1 MFGNK
6 ATAVASPAD
15 LKGKTI
21 AVTKGSI
28 EDQELSKVAPPEATI
43 QRHDDNAAALAAYVG
58 GKAQLLAGGIS
69 VITGLKPRQGLA
81 ALVAFLVPTTLQMHR
96 FWEIDDPHQRMLEM
110 TQFSKNLALIG
121 AALALMQLDEP
132 WPASIERAPRE
143 EEMFVRIGGQDLRA
157 LPA

>member
-1 MFGNK
+1 MRSVFLLGRALFGGFFVYNGINHLLQ
-6 ATAVASPAD
+6 T
-15 LKGKTI
+15 
-21 AVTKGSI
+21 
-28 EDQELSKVAPPEATI
+28 QNLSQYAAAKRVPSPEAAVRST
-43 QRHDDNAAALAAYVG
+43 G
-58 GKAQLLAGGIS
+58 GMLLAGGIS